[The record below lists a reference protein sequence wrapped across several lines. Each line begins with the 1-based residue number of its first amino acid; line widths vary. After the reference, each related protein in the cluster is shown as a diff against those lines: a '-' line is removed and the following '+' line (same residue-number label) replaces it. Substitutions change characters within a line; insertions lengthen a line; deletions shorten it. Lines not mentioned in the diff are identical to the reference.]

1 MAVITRSDLQY
12 IYTWSAD
19 KGDNPRLTGSP
30 DRDLLDR
37 SEGYEVLLYLNSIS
51 QSKGTALK
59 AERLIQQHLPGNI
72 RSRTHIT
79 EWLKANWDKY

>member
-37 SEGYEVLLYLNSIS
+37 NEGYEVLRYLNSIS
-51 QSKGTALK
+51 KTKETALK

-72 RSRTHIT
+72 RSHANIT
-79 EWLKANWDKY
+79 EWLIENWRNY